1 MEAPISFTPINN
13 LKERKEY
20 ELKLNEDI
28 YRLTLEY
35 SLDDNIYFKIRQ
47 INNLSFYYYKNSFN
61 YEEIT
66 KKLSLLKDHYD
77 DTSKIIK
84 FIDTA
89 MTKNKFKLRFN
100 ENSKKMELY
109 LKRVLDFDEIEC
121 FLYLEEQKLTNEEML
136 KILFDEIKDIKM
148 KGLSNNNFNKN
159 DDYNNLL
166 KQNQLNIDYI
176 KDLEEKIKTIIK
188 EKNEMKEEINTLKEE
203 NKRLI
208 ELINKHE
215 NFINERIKEINRDKK
230 EKEKIKEEENN
241 FIKNNIEISFK
252 DDPNYLKFSDT
263 LTKDNKIGN
272 GSFYNFDVF
281 IGLKDHIEYLIYTN
295 DNNNLDIMRI
305 KDKTIITSLKG
316 HNGTVYVIKYYKK
329 ENKEEYILS
338 SDENSLV
345 IIWDIQNYYNKK
357 YSFQSNNGRLFDAS
371 LLFNIFNKDYIL
383 LPSYEPNNFT
393 KLYEFKEDTPFIK
406 NIYGTNENNCF
417 YALPWFYNNKYYII
431 QVGDDYVLINNLF
444 ENENYGKL
452 SMGKMSNQ
460 IFCCLYKNNYLCVT
474 SSSYNIIRV
483 WDLVNKVIYKQIEYQ
498 GKYAGGYEMIHWN
511 DKYSIIGADSQFVVL
526 DIEEGKIIKQYKN
539 ENLNICGVK
548 KIKLNN
554 LGECL
559 ITSGYQ
565 NISLFHL

>member
-1 MEAPISFTPINN
+1 MEAPNAFTPINH

-35 SLDDNIYFKIRQ
+35 SLDGNIYFKIRQ

-188 EKNEMKEEINTLKEE
+188 EKHEMKEEINTLKEE

-281 IGLKDHIEYLIYTN
+281 IGLKDHIEYLIYTK

-357 YSFQSNNGRLFDAS
+357 YSFQSNNRRLFDAS

-383 LPSYEPNNFT
+383 LPSYGTDNFT
-393 KLYEFKEDTPFIK
+393 KL
-406 NIYGTNENNCF
+406 
-417 YALPWFYNNKYYII
+417 
-431 QVGDDYVLINNLF
+431 
-444 ENENYGKL
+444 
-452 SMGKMSNQ
+452 
-460 IFCCLYKNNYLCVT
+460 
-474 SSSYNIIRV
+474 
-483 WDLVNKVIYKQIEYQ
+483 
-498 GKYAGGYEMIHWN
+498 
-511 DKYSIIGADSQFVVL
+511 
-526 DIEEGKIIKQYKN
+526 
-539 ENLNICGVK
+539 
-548 KIKLNN
+548 
-554 LGECL
+554 
-559 ITSGYQ
+559 
-565 NISLFHL
+565 